1 MALINLA
8 EKTYTVIPEGKQVVR
23 VKNAVA
29 MPLAKPVAVEITVED
44 CNGST
49 LRTTYDLNNE
59 KAVFALTCF
68 LETIIPDLGNSIDAN
83 DIPKIVGKY
92 VLVEISH
99 TVKPSTKRP
108 GETVTFPKIAK
119 ALESAVCFPVLGIC
133 DDYDDGAIE

>member
-8 EKTYTVIPEGKQVVR
+8 EKSYTVIAEGKQVVR

-29 MPLAKPVAVEITVED
+29 LPLAKPVAVEITVED
-44 CNGST
+44 ST
-49 LRTTYDLNNE
+49 GNILKTTYDLNNE

-68 LETIIPDLGNSIDAN
+68 LETVIPNLGKAIDAN

-99 TVKPSTKRP
+99 TVKPSTKKP
-108 GETVTFPKIAK
+108 GETVTFAKIAK
-119 ALESAVCFPVLGIC
+119 TLEEVSCFPDTSASDV
-133 DDYDDGAIE
+133 YGAIE